1 MIQAIINNSDIVVS
15 LDDELK
21 PVLSEIFNVQMV
33 EENQDF
39 SAVFESIIEVIA
51 HSFKGDHTLAALN
64 LSVSLLARIEY
75 ENRTPILKDSYSRTG
90 VLVNSFLFDL
100 LNYLEGYH

>member
-39 SAVFESIIEVIA
+39 SEVFESIIEAIA
-51 HSFKGDHTLAALN
+51 HSFKGDQTLAALN
-64 LSVSLLARIEY
+64 LGVSLLARIEY
-75 ENRTPILKDSYSRTG
+75 ENRSPILKDSYSRTG
-90 VLVNSFLFDL
+90 VLVNGFLFDL